1 MISGIFHFDELSQ
14 TSSPG
19 HHVTCARSATF
30 NNFWEA
36 CAIFHVCLRCHF
48 FNQFPFLVRAR
59 LVQVSKVYDSL
70 ALSGNDNSAFLTL
83 LHNSFMWQL
92 RIEIRIYVLD
102 AWILSVMYAT
112 LTDKVSS
119 VHFADIFGFLASQPK
134 YFVNMAFVRYR
145 SETICCFCCSF
156 FYLSPLLLAT
166 RQETFRTPVAHTTTE
181 VQRKTEEITSA
192 CCISEKRT
200 SCLARFVETLAM
212 EFSVSPEKLHKC
224 HPQTGTR
231 LSAENIVLTVKHSGN
246 TS

>member
-30 NNFWEA
+30 NNNFWEA

-70 ALSGNDNSAFLTL
+70 ALSGNDISAFLTL

-102 AWILSVMYAT
+102 AWILSVMHAT

-119 VHFADIFGFLASQPK
+119 VHFADIFGFWLRNQNILSIWLSCVIAARQS
-134 YFVNMAFVRYR
+134 VAFVVV
-145 SETICCFCCSF
+145 SF
-156 FYLSPLLLAT
+156 ISLHSFSQRDKRLL
-166 RQETFRTPVAHTTTE
+166 
-181 VQRKTEEITSA
+181 
-192 CCISEKRT
+192 
-200 SCLARFVETLAM
+200 
-212 EFSVSPEKLHKC
+212 
-224 HPQTGTR
+224 R
-231 LSAENIVLTVKHSGN
+231 LP
-246 TS
+246 